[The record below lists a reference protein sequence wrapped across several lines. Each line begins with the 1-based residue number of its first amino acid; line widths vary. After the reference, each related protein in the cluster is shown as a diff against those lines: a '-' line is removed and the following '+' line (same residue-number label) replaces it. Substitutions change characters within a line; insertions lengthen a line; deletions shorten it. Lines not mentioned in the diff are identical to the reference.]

1 MKRLLNL
8 GTVAILVLFSACT
21 DTEELPKPQRSS
33 TPTTTNN
40 EITSEWK
47 ITSHTIEPVTS
58 LPGERHETTNL
69 YAKYDQ
75 CAQNSLLVFD
85 PSGQYNIV
93 PSMSF
98 CVPSPS
104 ASGVWRYS
112 ANNTEIIL
120 DQGEDGQLFLIEEL
134 NERTLQLRNTVQ
146 EGGRNYYERRSYI
159 RM

>member
-21 DTEELPKPQRSS
+21 DVEELPKPQSNS
-33 TPTTTNN
+33 TPTTTNHD
-40 EITSEWK
+40 ITSEWK
-47 ITSHTIEPVTS
+47 ITAHTMEPVTS
-58 LPGERHETTNL
+58 ISGEQNETTNL

-85 PSGQYNIV
+85 PNGQYNVV
-93 PSMSF
+93 PNESF
-98 CVPSPS
+98 CVQDPS
-104 ASGVWRYS
+104 ASGVWRFS

-120 DQGEDGQLFLIEEL
+120 DQGEEGQLFLIEEL
-134 NERTLQLRNTVQ
+134 NERTLQLRKTVQ
-146 EGGRNYYERRSYI
+146 EGGRSYYERLSYT